1 MNKERTFAPTT
12 IITIATSAKQH
23 QQQQQQ
29 QHHHHH
35 QQHVYDLMLTKGPWS
50 TDSSIDIDLYQL
62 GISSFRCLLI
72 QNVCLEF

>member
-29 QHHHHH
+29 HHHH

-62 GISSFRCLLI
+62 GIPLFRCLLI

>member
-29 QHHHHH
+29 QQHHHH

-62 GISSFRCLLI
+62 GISSFWCLLI